1 MNPEIGTTITNQ
13 ESGFDQII
21 DQVVAY
27 VKGEELEISS
37 GVAPRHKQEIWEQL
51 FKGNLLPM
59 LKLQQNQNN
68 EVLGAQLAIGFLRRL
83 VLEYKTTPQKLAL
96 SQKNNKVYVWAEI
109 QDDDEAS
116 MDAILAATIDTNFE
130 HRDSGLTLS
139 PMIVEQREMIPV
151 PPHYKLL
158 TNYA

>member
-1 MNPEIGTTITNQ
+1 MNPDLGTTTTQQ

-21 DQVVAY
+21 EQVVAFL
-27 VKGEELEISS
+27 KGEELEIAA
-37 GVAPRHKQEIWEQL
+37 GIAPIQKQEMWEQL

-59 LKLQQNQNN
+59 LKLHQTQHNA
-68 EVLGAQLAIGFLRRL
+68 VLGAQLAITFLRNL
-83 VLEYKTTPQKLAL
+83 TSDHKATPLKLAV

-109 QDDDEAS
+109 KDHDEPMFES
-116 MDAILAATIDTNFE
+116 ILTSILDANFE

-158 TNYA
+158 MNHA